1 MNTRQRDGGPRV
13 LHLHST
19 FAAGGKELRS
29 VQLINAFGS
38 RLAHS
43 IVSAD
48 RNSYGAAEHIAKGR
62 TVR

>member
-1 MNTRQRDGGPRV
+1 MAGSSRGGAQGEGAPRV

-38 RLAHS
+38 KLRHA
-43 IVSAD
+43 IVWQ
-48 RNSYGAAEHIAKGR
+48 RRCCKKN
-62 TVR
+62 

>member
-1 MNTRQRDGGPRV
+1 MAGSSRGGAQGEGAPRV

-38 RLAHS
+38 KLRHA
-43 IVSAD
+43 IVSAL
-48 RNSYGAAEHIAKGR
+48 SLIHI
-62 TVR
+62 